1 MQTQHSTEI
10 QQIEICQLVTSER
23 NVRKTKGNN
32 AADKALIASIGAV
45 GLLNNLVVTPA
56 EEKGTFAVEA
66 GGRRF
71 AALQALV
78 KAGKIEATAK
88 VPCKVVSGEG
98 GTAEEISLAENIMRE
113 AMHPADEFEAFQTLI
128 EAGLTVKDVAAHFG
142 TTQPQVNKRLKLAG
156 VAPQILTAYRKGDL
170 DLDCVMAFTLEAD
183 HTRQR
188 AIWKEIKGGHFN
200 AHTIRRA
207 ITESSLSSDHR
218 LVKFVTVVAYKAAGG
233 PLTEDLFSDDSDCY
247 LEDVE
252 LVQTLAL
259 AKLEETAE
267 CLGSKSGWGWVEVGL
282 IDDAG
287 LTEGMGQIHAEPPK
301 EWPDDLLK
309 EDALLTELEDALN
322 DIPEDDWIE
331 DMDAQMEDIW
341 EKQGVL
347 RDKMDAL
354 EAFDPEQQKLAG
366 CVVTVGYSG
375 DLLLREGLV
384 RKADQAALSALLQG
398 ESTGADSTGGE
409 GGSAVTRQSD
419 QSGTE
424 AGEKGYSNALAQDLT
439 AYRLA
444 VAKAQLAAHPAVA
457 KDLLGYT
464 LAIQVLKGRH
474 AITPFDI
481 GSTITTVQSSRD
493 DIAGS
498 PLEAAIEAGRKKLAL
513 GWLAKKF
520 DAKRFDAYCAL
531 KPKEK
536 DAITAFCAA
545 QSLHGQL
552 IDGSNAIIEAGLAR
566 CTIDWAKHWRPT
578 AESFFSRIT
587 KPELLGIGTE
597 LAGEDWASSR
607 GKLKKGELAE
617 RVEELINGKG
627 CALTKDQ
634 QAACAAWLPKGF
646 K

>member
-23 NVRKTKGNN
+23 NVRKTKGNK

-56 EEKGTFAVEA
+56 EKKGTFAVEA

-71 AALQALV
+71 VALQALV
-78 KAGKIEATAK
+78 KAGKIEATDK

-98 GTAEEISLAENIMRE
+98 GTAEEISLAENLIRE
-113 AMHPADEFEAFQTLI
+113 AMSPADEFEAFQALI
-128 EAGLTVKDVAAHFG
+128 DAGLMVKDVAAHFG
-142 TTQPQVNKRLKLAG
+142 TTQAQVNKRLKLAG

-170 DLDCVMAFTLEAD
+170 DLESVMAFTLEND

-188 AIWKEIKGGHFN
+188 AIWKEIKGGHFG

-207 ITESSLSSDHR
+207 ITESSLPSDHR
-218 LVKFVTVVAYKAAGG
+218 LVKFVTVAAYKAAGG
-233 PLTEDLFSDDSDCY
+233 PLTEDLFSEDSDCY
-247 LEDVE
+247 LEDVT

-259 AKLEETAE
+259 AKLEDTAE
-267 CLGSKSGWGWVEVGL
+267 GLRGKTGWGWVEVGL
-282 IDDAG
+282 IDDSS
-287 LTEGMGQIHAEPPK
+287 LTDGMGRIHAEPPK

-322 DIPEDDWIE
+322 DISEEDWTE
-331 DMDAQMEDIW
+331 DVDAQTEDIW
-341 EKQGVL
+341 EKQSAL

-354 EAFDPEQQKLAG
+354 ETFDPEQQKLAG

-375 DLLLREGLV
+375 DLSLREGLV
-384 RKADQAALSALLQG
+384 RKADILALNALREG
-398 ESTGADSTGGE
+398 ESAEES
-409 GGSAVTRQSD
+409 GGSAPVSQSD
-419 QSGTE
+419 QSGAE

-444 VAKAQLAAHPAVA
+444 VGKAQLAAHPAVA

-474 AITPFDI
+474 ASKPFDL
-481 GSTITTVQSSRD
+481 GLTITAVQSSRE

-498 PLEAAIEAGRKKLAL
+498 PLEAAIEAGRKKLSL
-513 GWLAKKF
+513 GWLAKKS
-520 DAKRFDAYCAL
+520 DAKCFDAYCAL

-552 IDGSNAIIEAGLAR
+552 IDGSNPIIEAGLAR

-578 AESFFSRIT
+578 AENFFSRIT
-587 KPELLGIGTE
+587 KPELLEIGTE

-607 GKLKKGELAE
+607 GNLKKVELAE
-617 RVEELINGKG
+617 RVAELINGKG

-634 QAACAAWLPKGF
+634 QAACAKWLPKGF

>member
-1 MQTQHSTEI
+1 MQTQDTI
-10 QQIEICQLVTSER
+10 QPIEIRQLVTSER
-23 NVRKTKGNN
+23 NVRKTKGNK

-45 GLLNNLVVTPA
+45 GLLNNLVVTPT
-56 EEKGTFAVEA
+56 EKKGTFAVEA

-78 KAGKIEATAK
+78 KAGSLKATDT

-98 GTAEEISLAENIMRE
+98 GTAEEISLAENVMRE
-113 AMHPADEFEAFQTLI
+113 AMHPADEFEAFQALI
-128 EAGLTVKDVAAHFG
+128 DAGLTVKDVASHFG

-170 DLDCVMAFTLEAD
+170 DLDCVISFTLEAD
-183 HTRQR
+183 HKRQR

-207 ITESSLSSDHR
+207 ITESSLPSDHR
-218 LVKFVTVVAYKAAGG
+218 LVKFVTVAAYKAAGG
-233 PLTEDLFSDDSDCY
+233 PLTEDLFSEDSDCY

-252 LVQTLAL
+252 LVQTLAQ
-259 AKLEETAE
+259 AKLEDTAE
-267 CLGSKSGWGWVEVGL
+267 RLRGKTGWGWIEVAL
-282 IDDAG
+282 IDDG
-287 LTEGMGQIHAEPPK
+287 SLTDGMGRIHAEPPA

-309 EDALLTELEDALN
+309 EDQLLSELEEGLN
-322 DIPEDDWIE
+322 DISEEDWTDSMQVHLDDVE
-331 DMDAQMEDIW
+331 DKQDA
-341 EKQGVL
+341 L

-354 EAFDPEQQKLAG
+354 HVFDSVQQALAG
-366 CVVTVGYSG
+366 VFVTVGYSG
-375 DLLLREGLV
+375 DLSLREGLV
-384 RKADQAALSALLQG
+384 RKADIPALNALRQG
-398 ESTGADSTGGE
+398 ESAEESGSSADAS
-409 GGSAVTRQSD
+409 
-419 QSGTE
+419 QSGQSGAE

-444 VAKAQLAAHPAVA
+444 VAKSQLAAHPAVA

-464 LAIQVLKGRH
+464 LAVQVLKGQWETKPLDVRL
-474 AITPFDI
+474 
-481 GSTITTVQSSRD
+481 SVSEVQSSRD

-498 PLEAAIEAGRKKLAL
+498 PLEAAIEVGRKKLTL
-513 GWLAKKF
+513 GWLAKKS

-566 CTIDWAKHWRPT
+566 CNIDWAKHWRPT
-578 AESFFSRIT
+578 AENFFSRIT
-587 KPELLGIGTE
+587 KPELLAIGTE

-617 RVEELINGKG
+617 RVAELINGKG

-634 QAACAAWLPKGF
+634 QVACAAWLPKGF
-646 K
+646 Q